1 MIFNLLL
8 FFLNVMN
15 KDLTFRDHAQVS
27 FIYTLIYLPVWNVHF
42 QMKYIPT
49 LKGIILLKR
58 STEHEPSCH
67 HLKIFPLVSSVV
79 DRGFKPWSSQN
90 KDYKIGI
97 CSFSAKHAA
106 LRRKSSLVGS
116 ESGWSVW
123 VGEAKCLSEDCCFSE
138 LAL

>member
-27 FIYTLIYLPVWNVHF
+27 FIYTLIYL
-42 QMKYIPT
+42 PT

-97 CSFSAKHAA
+97 CCFSAKHAA